1 MQALC
6 LLLRPA
12 ALYGQGGAGPKATAL
27 LPLIGTQSAAGER
40 AWELTATAL
49 LGGRSGDASVLLQH
63 VIVFPFLIVS
73 LPSCPQGFI
82 TSAFASVLLCFT
94 GSRCPFVPVYN

>member
-1 MQALC
+1 MVQALC
-6 LLLRPA
+6 LLLCPA

-63 VIVFPFLIVS
+63 VIVFQRD
-73 LPSCPQGFI
+73 PSFSKKRGEWKGFHEEKAN
-82 TSAFASVLLCFT
+82 TVL
-94 GSRCPFVPVYN
+94 G